1 MTERTVESRVKS
13 INTTSTVTEWVP
25 KFALAVSKGS
35 AFKIEQQM
43 HKLFTNLRIN
53 SDQGN
58 EREFF
63 KLDPLTAFDKLR
75 EIGALH
81 QVGNPIVY

>member
-1 MTERTVESRVKS
+1 M
-13 INTTSTVTEWVP
+13 TEWVP
-25 KFALAVSKGS
+25 KFALPVEAGTALRV
-35 AFKIEQQM
+35 EQQL
-43 HKLFTNLRIN
+43 HKYFSDLRVN

-63 KLDPLTAFDKLR
+63 KLDPLTAFDRLR
-75 EIGALH
+75 EMGALF